1 MITSHTLILMYKL
14 KLLRSILNEY
24 PVMLLSKFD
33 LCKTLVNNIYQFIE
47 NFDTIF
53 FPKTLI

>member
-1 MITSHTLILMYKL
+1 MITSHTLILMYNR

-33 LCKTLVNNIYQFIE
+33 LCK
-47 NFDTIF
+47 
-53 FPKTLI
+53 K